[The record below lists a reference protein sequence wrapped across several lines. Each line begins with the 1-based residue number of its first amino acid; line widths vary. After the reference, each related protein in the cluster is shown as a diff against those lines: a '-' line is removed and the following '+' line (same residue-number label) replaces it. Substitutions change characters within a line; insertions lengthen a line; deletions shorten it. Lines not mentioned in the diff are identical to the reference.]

1 MGHYMTKSGL
11 LHCLATIAILA
22 GSGGAVAQTVGPDE
36 AVGPNGTMNQ
46 SLALTPAQE
55 RAIYNAVIQQRVRT
69 STARVPAAIG
79 AAVPQAVELDE
90 LPNQAVAGAPS
101 ATVLKYAIVEGD
113 VVVVDPNSLR
123 VVDVIHGSAIP

>member
-1 MGHYMTKSGL
+1 MRHFMTKSGL
-11 LHCLATIAILA
+11 FYSLATIAVLA
-22 GSGGAVAQTVGPDE
+22 GNGGAVAQTVGPDE

-69 STARVPAAIG
+69 STARVPVTIG

-90 LPNQAVAGAPS
+90 LPNQAAADTPS
-101 ATVLKYAIVEGD
+101 ATLLKYAIVEGD